1 MKNFFVCSCFV
12 LFLKKIR
19 TSFVNFEENRWLE
32 GSSSASFQ
40 HDLSRERKFS
50 DHKLKFRHAQNAMN
64 QRATCKNSNFL
75 SGRRLSLNGYFFLSF
90 FFPSTW
96 LVKWKS
102 DESLATRHRIQTGC
116 WTAFHLTTSDR
127 ERRVW
132 HTCKC
137 LSSQATRNV
146 HITQCVNVG
155 Y

>member
-1 MKNFFVCSCFV
+1 MRHQQTGPNRGGLKQFHEEGNKQTKKETGICPCQIFFLFFLDLYFQMKHFFVCSCFV
-12 LFLKKIR
+12 LFLKKKK

-90 FFPSTW
+90 FFSST
-96 LVKWKS
+96 
-102 DESLATRHRIQTGC
+102 
-116 WTAFHLTTSDR
+116 
-127 ERRVW
+127 
-132 HTCKC
+132 
-137 LSSQATRNV
+137 
-146 HITQCVNVG
+146 
-155 Y
+155 

>member
-1 MKNFFVCSCFV
+1 IKAERVRHQQTGPNRGGLKQFHEEGNKQTKKRQGFVLVKFFFSCFV

-90 FFPSTW
+90 FFPST
-96 LVKWKS
+96 
-102 DESLATRHRIQTGC
+102 
-116 WTAFHLTTSDR
+116 
-127 ERRVW
+127 
-132 HTCKC
+132 
-137 LSSQATRNV
+137 
-146 HITQCVNVG
+146 
-155 Y
+155 